1 MRSNLYALY
10 SFRNLTSVVI
20 KYVVQ
25 VNKKMTRVK
34 GLGSTAVLQAISQQE
49 EEGKSSQQGNST
61 DNDESNEYSSS
72 QNGDSSEEEEDN
84 SESTEGNKE
93 ANNEADGKSSDEG
106 DEGDG
111 KSSDEGDE
119 GDGDEDL
126 DFIDDELEKL
136 AEPPSVLTKAHF
148 LEKYGFEDEGVVPS
162 QIKKWQGRP
171 FDDSKCVA
179 LFGQPVGRGGRYG
192 YNWKGVKSQRIHNK
206 IKDLLQALYQVEVPR
221 PLLPHKMARGRGS

>member
-1 MRSNLYALY
+1 M
-10 SFRNLTSVVI
+10 
-20 KYVVQ
+20 Q

-34 GLGSTAVLQAISQQE
+34 GLGSTAVLQAISQRE
-49 EEGKSSQQGNST
+49 EEGESSQQGNST
-61 DNDESNEYSSS
+61 DNDESNEDSSS

-93 ANNEADGKSSDEG
+93 ASNEADGKSSDEG

-148 LEKYGFEDEGVVPS
+148 LEKYGFEDEGVVLS
-162 QIKKWQGRP
+162 RIKKW
-171 FDDSKCVA
+171 
-179 LFGQPVGRGGRYG
+179 
-192 YNWKGVKSQRIHNK
+192 
-206 IKDLLQALYQVEVPR
+206 
-221 PLLPHKMARGRGS
+221 

>member
-1 MRSNLYALY
+1 MCSNLYALY

-34 GLGSTAVLQAISQQE
+34 GLGSTAVLQAISQRE
-49 EEGKSSQQGNST
+49 EEGESSQQGNSI
-61 DNDESNEYSSS
+61 DNDESNEDSSS

-93 ANNEADGKSSDEG
+93 ASNEA
-106 DEGDG
+106 DG

-148 LEKYGFEDEGVVPS
+148 LEKYGFEDERIVPS
-162 QIKKWQGRP
+162 RIKKWQGRP

-179 LFGQPVGRGGRYG
+179 LFGQPVGRGGQYG
-192 YNWKGVKSQRIHNK
+192 YNWKGVKS
-206 IKDLLQALYQVEVPR
+206 
-221 PLLPHKMARGRGS
+221 